1 MIITFKGFFYD
12 FVYSNDELFYHI
24 IKMCHF
30 HTPILEWVLLV
41 AVLFNLMVD
50 FEVLVLMVPSNKNT
64 ISNNLKI

>member
-1 MIITFKGFFYD
+1 MILFF
-12 FVYSNDELFYHI
+12 SNDEFFYHF

-50 FEVLVLMVPSNKNT
+50 FEVLVLMAPSAKNT
-64 ISNNLKI
+64 ISNYLKL